1 MRKVAFMAALAA
13 AFLALAGCGGG
24 DTCNTLAGSGS
35 CGSSTGSTPP
45 PATAA
50 SLTVSSSPGTI
61 PSDGSST
68 ATITAVAKDANNAAV
83 SGVAVTFAADSGA
96 TMTTVQGTTDA
107 TGTAK
112 GTLSVGSAAAGAT
125 INVTATAGSVSGKT
139 TVTVTNAKK
148 TLTLL
153 TSSPTIPT
161 DNSSGAT
168 LSAIVK
174 DANNNLLAGVP
185 VSFQVDSGAIVAVQ
199 TSAGTTGSVPAGTT
213 DANGMAQATL
223 TTPGDP
229 SNRTI
234 TVTANAGSAT
244 AQVKVAVTGTTLS
257 LTGPSTLVLNN
268 TATFTVQLSNSSGK
282 GIANTAATV
291 SSANNNT
298 LSASSLVTDANGR
311 ATFTVKGTTG
321 GNDTITATSLG
332 LTQTAPLA
340 VSAQSF
346 NITAPASGTNVVLGT
361 SQQLTVTWTNN
372 GLPVQNQP
380 VTFVA
385 TRGTVVPATA
395 VNTDANGHASASI
408 SSTSGGPAIV
418 QATGAGVAAQL
429 NLQFV
434 ANTPS
439 QISVQA
445 GPNTV
450 PVQGQ
455 STIQVTVR
463 DAQNNLVQGATV
475 NFEVVTDP
483 TNGGLSS
490 ASAVTDAQ
498 GRAQTVYTAGSSSSG
513 ANGVTVSATV
523 ASTTVTASTTLTV
536 GGQAVGLLLGTGNTI
551 DTSQGAAVYQVTYTV
566 FASDNHGAPLPN
578 QPITF
583 SILPV
588 AYGKGVMGGC
598 PGTQWAP
605 AYSTQGTDPDAYTG
619 PGLLNNAQ
627 MCKNEDTDYNGNIAS
642 LDSGTP
648 GTCTDLLTGLVITSH
663 VKDYNCNGLL
673 DPGTVATVSPAS
685 GVTDATGRL
694 DVKITYNRD
703 HAYWALVTLVA
714 STTVAGTQSSTSSTF
729 TLQGAVGDY
738 SCSVG
743 PPGPVSPYG
752 KATTCVDPR

>member
-1 MRKVAFMAALAA
+1 MRRVAFMAVIAV
-13 AFLALAGCGGG
+13 AFLSLAGCGGG
-24 DTCNTLAGSGS
+24 DSCSTLSGSGKS
-35 CGSSTGSTPP
+35 CGTTTTTTVAASVSVSST
-45 PATAA
+45 PA
-50 SLTVSSSPGTI
+50 TI
-61 PSDGSST
+61 PSDGSAT
-68 ATITAVAKDANNAAV
+68 ATITAVAKDANNVAV
-83 SGVAVTFAADSGA
+83 NGVTVTFAADNGA
-96 TMTTVQGTTDA
+96 TVTTTQGTTDA

-112 GTLSVGSAAAGAT
+112 GTLSVGNAAAGAT
-125 INVTATAGSVSGKT
+125 INVSVTAGTATGKT
-139 TVTVTNAKK
+139 TVMVTNAKK

-153 TSSPTIPT
+153 TSSPTIPS

-168 LSAIVK
+168 ISAVVK
-174 DANNNLLAGVP
+174 DSNNNLLAGVP
-185 VSFQVDSGAIVAVQ
+185 VSFQADSGAIVAVQ
-199 TSAGTTGSVPAGTT
+199 TTAGAGASVPAGTT
-213 DANGMAQATL
+213 DANGMAQATVS
-223 TTPGDP
+223 TPGDP

-234 TVTANAGSAT
+234 NVTASAGSAT
-244 AQVKVAVTGTTLS
+244 ASLKVAVTGTTLT
-257 LTGPSTLVLNN
+257 LTGPATLVLNN
-268 TATFTVQLSNSSGK
+268 TASFAVLLTNSSGK
-282 GIANTAATV
+282 GIANTAVTV

-311 ATFTVKGTTG
+311 ATFTVKGNSG

-332 LTQTAPLA
+332 LTQTTALA

-346 NITAPASGTNVVLGT
+346 NITAPADGTSVVLGT

-372 GLPVQNQP
+372 GAPVVNQP
-380 VTFVA
+380 VTFVT
-385 TRGTVVPATA
+385 TRGTVAPTTP

-418 QATGAGVAAQL
+418 QASGSGVSAQL

-439 QISVQA
+439 QVAVQA

-450 PVQGQ
+450 AVQGT
-455 STIQVTVR
+455 STILATVR

-475 NFEVVTDP
+475 DFQVVTDP
-483 TNGGLSS
+483 TNGGLSA

-498 GRAQTVYTAGSSSSG
+498 GRAQTVYTAGNSSSG
-513 ANGVTVSATV
+513 ANGVVISATV
-523 ASTTVTASTTLTV
+523 ASTSITASTNLTV
-536 GGQAVGLLLGTGNTI
+536 GGQAVGLLFGTGNTI

-566 FASDNHGAPLPN
+566 FASDSHGAALPN

-588 AYGKGVMGGC
+588 AYGKGVMVGC
-598 PGTQWAP
+598 PGGTSWSP
-605 AYSTQGTDPDAYTG
+605 AYSTQSTDADAYTG
-619 PGLLNNAQ
+619 PGLLNGAA

-642 LDSGTP
+642 LDTGGP
-648 GTCTDLLTGLVITSH
+648 GTCVDLITGATIAAH
-663 VKDYNCNGLL
+663 VKDYNCNGVL
-673 DPGTVATVSPAS
+673 DPSTVATVSPAS

-714 STTVAGTQSSTSSTF
+714 STTVSGTQSSTSTTF
-729 TLQGAVGDY
+729 TLQGAAPDY
-738 SCSVG
+738 ACSIG

-752 KATTCVDPR
+752 KAATCADPR